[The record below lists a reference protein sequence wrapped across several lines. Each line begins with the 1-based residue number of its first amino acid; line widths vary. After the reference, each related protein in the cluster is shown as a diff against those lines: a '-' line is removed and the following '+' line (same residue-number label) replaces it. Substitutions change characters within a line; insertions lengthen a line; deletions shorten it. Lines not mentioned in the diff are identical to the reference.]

1 MRLEDD
7 GRRSERDGSVD
18 LSIVIVNWS
27 TREDLRACLASLAQA
42 TDGLA
47 SETLVVDNASSDGS
61 AEMVRESF
69 PSVEL
74 IENRRNAGFARANNQ
89 AFARTR
95 GRYILLLNPDTV
107 VNGEALRGLVEFM
120 DRTPGAGAAGL
131 QLRFPDGRLQ
141 NSYDS
146 FPTFGSELL
155 SKHLL
160 RALFPARY
168 PSKRVIPDGPLPV
181 DIVIGACLIL
191 RREVVETLRGFDEG
205 YFLFVEEADLCFRI
219 RRAGWEIYHLPHL
232 SIVHNAM
239 ASKAQANAHA
249 AIEYAR
255 SSYRFYPRSL
265 GLRKAAVLG
274 VLKALKATVVNPAL
288 SLAACAFTLG
298 RVPRHRRR
306 LRVRA
311 RLWAW
316 HLLGCP
322 ASWGMRE
329 VSSLRHYRRSRAGDR
344 ELIVAEE
351 AGPGL
356 RAFLESFTGRI
367 PGLSGESPGPLDR
380 AYRIADPDGRGELN
394 IAVSRPP
401 GPLGWLRALRSVP
414 EGISLL
420 ERGEEARDRGIPAIV
435 PVAAG
440 CLRRLGMPRLS
451 FAVYREERGLSPVL
465 PAILAERRSRSARI
479 GAAARF
485 LRKLHDAGIDPGPD
499 FASAI
504 LVPPDPAG
512 SPVLADA
519 RRIRT
524 GPPLPR
530 GERLASLGRLAGA
543 ARGFTPLDRRRFLSA
558 YWRPEWRSRLRVLHL
573 FANYKVTG
581 PAETALDVAREV
593 GALDSIVTE
602 FASGRGPRGEAL
614 LRRLAVTR
622 GARVP
627 DIGLELRKHLSPLTL
642 AGDVLSL
649 RRSLRADPP
658 DVIHCHSQA
667 DHLLAALAA
676 PREIPIVRSYYGVEA
691 PRLDWRTRRTI
702 LGRCDRLIVYS
713 LAAKGALASAPFWMP
728 AGKLRLIEPPI
739 DTDRFDPAREL
750 PDRRP
755 DFGIPPGAFAAGIAA
770 RLQTHRRFE
779 RLFDAMALA
788 RREVPDIRLVVIG
801 RGTHAETVAREP
813 VRRLGLAET
822 VHLAGYL
829 TGDDYVAAL
838 KALDAA
844 LFLVPG
850 SDGTC
855 RAVREELAMGL
866 PLIAARRGILPEL
879 VRDGE
884 TGLIVDDSAEGLAAA
899 LVTLARDPAR
909 RRRMG
914 AAARADARVR
924 FSHHTHSATVASIYR
939 ELVARDHVRRARP
952 GAVEPP
958 PLARALPIPKAR

>member
-1 MRLEDD
+1 LRLEDD
-7 GRRSERDGSVD
+7 GRRSERDGSID
-18 LSIVIVNWS
+18 LSVVIVNWS
-27 TREDLRACLASLAQA
+27 TREDLRVCLTSLAAA
-42 TDGLA
+42 TAGLA
-47 SETLVVDNASSDGS
+47 AETLVVDNASSDGS

-89 AFARTR
+89 AFARAR

-107 VNGEALRGLVEFM
+107 VNGEALRGLLDFM

-168 PSKRVIPDGPLPV
+168 PSKRVIPQGPLPV

-191 RREVVETLRGFDEG
+191 RQQVVETLRGFDEG

-255 SSYRFYPRSL
+255 SSYRFYPRCL
-265 GLRKAAVLG
+265 GLRKAVVLA

-298 RVPRHRRR
+298 RVPRHLRR
-306 LRVRA
+306 LRVRS
-311 RLWAW
+311 RLLAW

-329 VSSLRHYRRSRAGDR
+329 VSSLRHYQRSREGDR
-344 ELIVAEE
+344 ELIVASDS
-351 AGPGL
+351 GPGL

-367 PGLSGESPGPLDR
+367 PGLSGVAPGPLDR
-380 AYRIADPDGRGELN
+380 AYRIADPDGRGELH
-394 IAVSRPP
+394 IAVSRP

-414 EGISLL
+414 EGLSLL

-440 CLRRLGMPRLS
+440 CLRRLGVPWLS

-465 PAILAERRSRSARI
+465 LAMLAERKGRLARLH
-479 GAAARF
+479 AAARF
-485 LRKLHDAGIDPGPD
+485 LRDLHDAGIDPGPH
-499 FASAI
+499 FGAAV
-504 LVPPDPAG
+504 LVPSDPAG

-524 GPPLPR
+524 GPPLLR
-530 GERLASLGRLAGA
+530 GERMASLRRLAA
-543 ARGFTPLDRRRFLSA
+543 AAPQLHSSERRRFLSA

-581 PAETALDVAREV
+581 PAETALDVAREL

-602 FASGRGPRGEAL
+602 FASGRGPRGETL

-627 DIGLELRKHLSPLTL
+627 DMGLELRKHLSALNL
-642 AGDVLSL
+642 AGDVLRL

-658 DVIHCHSQA
+658 DVIHCHSQG

-676 PREIPIVRSYYGVEA
+676 PREIPVVRSYYGVEA
-691 PRLDWRTRRTI
+691 PPLDWRTRRTI

-713 LAAKGALASAPFWMP
+713 LAAKSALAAAPFWMP

-750 PDRRP
+750 PDRRAA
-755 DFGIPPGAFAAGIAA
+755 FGIPPGAFAAGISA

-779 RLFDAMALA
+779 VLFDAMVLA
-788 RREVPDIRLVVIG
+788 RREAPDIRLVVIG

-813 VRRLGLAET
+813 VRRLGLEGA

-829 TGDDYVAAL
+829 SGDEYVAAL

-844 LFLVPG
+844 IFLVPG

-866 PLIAARRGILPEL
+866 PVIAARRGILPEL
-879 VRDGE
+879 VRHGE
-884 TGLIVDDSAEGLAAA
+884 TGLIVEDTAEGLAAA
-899 LVTLARDPAR
+899 LVALARDPER
-909 RRRMG
+909 RKRMA
-914 AAARADARVR
+914 AAARADARAR
-924 FSHHTHSATVASIYR
+924 FSHHSHSATVASIYR
-939 ELVARDHVRRARP
+939 EVVARDTDRRPSPPPEPRQIARP
-952 GAVEPP
+952 L
-958 PLARALPIPKAR
+958 PLPKLR